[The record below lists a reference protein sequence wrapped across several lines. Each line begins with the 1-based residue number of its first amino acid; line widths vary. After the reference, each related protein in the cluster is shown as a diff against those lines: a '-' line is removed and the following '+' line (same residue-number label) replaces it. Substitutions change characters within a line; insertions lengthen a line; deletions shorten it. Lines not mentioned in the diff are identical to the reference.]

1 MEEHKEHHNEHKES
15 HSEHKEEHHEHR
27 ESHHTETHHEHKESH
42 DEPKPHKEPLLQRV
56 KDYYIKNYKKLLIIP
71 NLILILAILQIG
83 FQLSTTGDFLN
94 KGVSLKGG
102 ISLTIPTDNP
112 VDISLLE
119 QNLLSK
125 FSQYDI
131 TTRELASA
139 GSNIGFT
146 IDADINVENQDDINS
161 FLEAIR
167 TSTGLPL
174 QKGEYTIESI
184 GSSLGASFFRETFKA
199 MIYAFIFMGIVVLLY
214 FRKVIPALIV
224 ILAVIS
230 DIIATLAVV
239 NLLGIKISTAGI
251 AAFLMLIGYSV
262 DTDML
267 LSTRML
273 KRKDLSMRNRIFS
286 ALKTGLMMS
295 ITTMVAI
302 SIALIFTQSEVIRQI
317 MTILLIGLIF
327 DLIFTWFQNMGV
339 LRIYMK
345 KKEHVD
351 DEI

>member
-1 MEEHKEHHNEHKES
+1 
-15 HSEHKEEHHEHR
+15 
-27 ESHHTETHHEHKESH
+27 
-42 DEPKPHKEPLLQRV
+42 
-56 KDYYIKNYKKLLIIP
+56 
-71 NLILILAILQIG
+71 
-83 FQLSTTGDFLN
+83 
-94 KGVSLKGG
+94 
-102 ISLTIPTDNP
+102 
-112 VDISLLE
+112 
-119 QNLLSK
+119 
-125 FSQYDI
+125 
-131 TTRELASA
+131 
-139 GSNIGFT
+139 
-146 IDADINVENQDDINS
+146 
-161 FLEAIR
+161 
-167 TSTGLPL
+167 
-174 QKGEYTIESI
+174 
-184 GSSLGASFFRETFKA
+184 
-199 MIYAFIFMGIVVLLY
+199 MGIVVLLY